1 MSEENTSCC
10 AGPGYASPQDE
21 IKAPREQ
28 IVYTICIYTG
38 TGIEKPDDLATI
50 DVDEN
55 SSTYGEI
62 IHRTEVGVVGDEL
75 HHMGWNASFQI
86 RVGPEL
92 LDRVALG
99 SCQHLLDFLKR
110 GDGDN
115 HVVESDQA
123 YWIDSGY
130 VENVYLVKVT

>member
-10 AGPGYASPQDE
+10 AGPGYSSPQDAN
-21 IKAPREQ
+21 KAPREQ

-38 TGIEKPDDLATI
+38 TGIEQPDYLATI

-75 HHMGWNASFQI
+75 HHMGWNC
-86 RVGPEL
+86 L
-92 LDRVALG
+92 LYTSPSPRD
-99 SCQHLLDFLKR
+99 
-110 GDGDN
+110 
-115 HVVESDQA
+115 
-123 YWIDSGY
+123 
-130 VENVYLVKVT
+130 

>member
-10 AGPGYASPQDE
+10 AGPGYASPQDA
-21 IKAPREQ
+21 IKAPREK

-38 TGIEKPDDLATI
+38 TGIEKPDYLATI

-75 HHMGWNASFQI
+75 HHMGWNACSSCNT
-86 RVGPEL
+86 
-92 LDRVALG
+92 DG
-99 SCQHLLDFLKR
+99 SMERK
-110 GDGDN
+110 
-115 HVVESDQA
+115 
-123 YWIDSGY
+123 
-130 VENVYLVKVT
+130 YLIVPGGCGRLIFIL